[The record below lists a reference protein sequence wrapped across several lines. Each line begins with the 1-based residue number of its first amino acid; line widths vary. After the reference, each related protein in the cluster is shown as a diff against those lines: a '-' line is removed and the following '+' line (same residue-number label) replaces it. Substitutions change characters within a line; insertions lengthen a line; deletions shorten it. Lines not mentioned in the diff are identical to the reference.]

1 MQLNFSPFLPL
12 FYFLLQFNFYLISK
26 SKIICTSLLYDKNIM
41 FTQPRL
47 VCTVCSSC
55 RVECTDSVELTYHYL
70 RHSLLEVA
78 QALATLQVRYSRPS
92 PNSSLMNPG
101 SRHTSGALI
110 QTLATLQ
117 VRLPWLSSHFRCIN
131 C

>member
-1 MQLNFSPFLPL
+1 
-12 FYFLLQFNFYLISK
+12 
-26 SKIICTSLLYDKNIM
+26 M

-78 QALATLQVRYSRPS
+78 QALATLQVRYPRPS
-92 PNSSLMNPG
+92 PNSRLMNLD
-101 SRHTSGALI
+101 SRHTPGSLTQA
-110 QTLATLQ
+110 LATLQ
-117 VRLPWLSSHFRCIN
+117 VL
-131 C
+131 